1 VRAAA
6 ALDATQAM
14 RGLETSQDMALSANV
29 DQRADIGS
37 LGRVLLP
44 PGQLARRTT
53 SSSRDQQTPRP
64 PSARA
69 DGPAATSRPK
79 VPVKDPNST
88 RTRVWG
94 PRSRSAPRR
103 GMAAVPEPDG
113 LVGDP
118 LRIESAS
125 AMPPMMPGCPAI
137 GKPRAGRRSSGS
149 DSDPV
154 PPSVIGPVDQHT
166 YRHKPPDGAR
176 ARNLPETLPDAAS
189 SHPTTQPSTVPLTR
203 AVVRERAVLHGVMND
218 PRIDGKDAVRR
229 SALRPGIRSRRRGH
243 SIGHDRRSTTDG
255 SRQVPTQGP

>member
-79 VPVKDPNST
+79 VPVRDPNST

-154 PPSVIGPVDQHT
+154 PPSVIGPVESAHLPAQAT
-166 YRHKPPDGAR
+166 RRGPCQKF
-176 ARNLPETLPDAAS
+176 ARNSA
-189 SHPTTQPSTVPLTR
+189 
-203 AVVRERAVLHGVMND
+203 
-218 PRIDGKDAVRR
+218 RR
-229 SALRPGIRSRRRGH
+229 SLIPPHDATLHSPSYLRGCAGTCGAARRHERPAH
-243 SIGHDRRSTTDG
+243 RW
-255 SRQVPTQGP
+255 